1 MHDCHF
7 DYIKKLTKTHEYVL
21 CGSVQDQMET
31 QSKVSKRQM
40 SCNNLNFNKLKK
52 KDSLYNVLSLVCGR
66 RDD

>member
-31 QSKVSKRQM
+31 QSKVSKDK
-40 SCNNLNFNKLKK
+40 SLAIIENLIN
-52 KDSLYNVLSLVCGR
+52 
-66 RDD
+66 